1 MNNKTTL
8 QSPSVAAPR
17 FLGIIFFLLGF
28 LAAPGIMA
36 QEDMADQYSFD
47 LGITYEMASGK
58 PGKLKN
64 NTQMS
69 MWFSNAE
76 HVGMQAGEQKEMFMI
91 YDMKAMKMITL
102 MEAQKMAMVM
112 DMKKMQERM
121 ASQVKQQEAAA
132 EDVQITKT
140 GRSEKILG
148 YSSDEYKITSK
159 EGENLVW
166 ITKELGQ
173 GMGNFSKS
181 FSSMMNSNPKSKKVS
196 GMDKMEEGV
205 MLRMEFTSNNGKD
218 ASKFEAKEVH
228 KDGKTVSTAG
238 YQVMKMPGM

>member
-1 MNNKTTL
+1 MNNNTTL

-17 FLGIIFFLLGF
+17 YLSFLYFLISL
-28 LAAPGIMA
+28 LIAPGMMA
-36 QEDMADQYSFD
+36 QEEMADQYSFD
-47 LGITYEMASGK
+47 LGITYEMATGK

-69 MWFSNAE
+69 MWFSNAD
-76 HVGMQAGEQKEMFMI
+76 HVGMQAGEQNEMFMI
-91 YDMKAMKMITL
+91 YDMKSMKMITL

-112 DMKKMQERM
+112 DMKKMQDKM
-121 ASQVKQQEAAA
+121 ASQVKQQQAAA
-132 EDVQITKT
+132 EDVKVSKT

-148 YSSDEYKITSK
+148 YSCDEYKISSK

-173 GMGNFSKS
+173 GMGNFSKK
-181 FSSMMNSNPKSKKVS
+181 FSSIMNSNPRSKKVT
-196 GMDKMEEGV
+196 GFEGMEEGV
-205 MLRMEFTSNNGKD
+205 MLRMEFTSTDGKD
-218 ASKFEAKEVH
+218 ASRFEAKEVH
-228 KDGKTVSTAG
+228 KDGKTVSTEG